1 MKIIVDGF
9 GGDNAPEEIVRGIV
23 KAINE
28 NEGFSIIVTGKQEI
42 LDKEFALY
50 TYDKSRVEII
60 NCTEVITNDDVP
72 TSAIRS
78 KSDSSLAV
86 ALKRLKED
94 DEVSGLVSAGSTGA
108 VLAGGL
114 LKVGRIKG
122 ISRPALCPV
131 LPTLIDGKNAL
142 LIDCGANVDCKPINL
157 CHFAIM
163 GSSYASAAFGVKN
176 PKVALLSNGTED
188 KKGNDLN
195 HQTFPMLKSMGCIN
209 FTGNIEAREILSGE
223 VDVVVTD
230 GFAGNIALKGLE
242 GAINSVLKM
251 IKKGIMSSFFGKIGG
266 LFLKPVFK
274 DLKNKLDY
282 NNNGGAVFIGL
293 EKIIVK
299 SHGSSKEQSI
309 ACSIMQVKAVAEHNL
324 IENIK
329 NKLQSVDLSEFSK
342 EQ

>member
-9 GGDNAPEEIVRGIV
+9 GGDNAPFEIVKGIV

-28 NEGFSIIVTGKQEI
+28 NDGFSVIVTGNEEI
-42 LDKEFALY
+42 LNKEFSAY
-50 TYDKSRVEII
+50 KYDKDRVEII
-60 NCTEVITNDDVP
+60 NCSEVITNDDVP
-72 TSAIRS
+72 TTAIRV
-78 KSDSSLAV
+78 KSDSSLVV
-86 ALKRLKED
+86 ALKKLKED
-94 DEVSGLVSAGSTGA
+94 EEVVGLVSAGSTGA

-131 LPTLIDGKNAL
+131 LPTLIDGKNVL

-163 GSSYASAAFGVKN
+163 GSSYATAAYGIEK
-176 PKVALLSNGTED
+176 PRVALLSNGTED
-188 KKGNDLN
+188 KKGNELN
-195 HQTFPMLKSMGCIN
+195 HQTFPILKSMECIN
-209 FTGNIEAREILSGE
+209 FIGNIEAREILSGDA
-223 VDVVVTD
+223 DVIVTD

-242 GAINSVLKM
+242 GAIVSVLKM
-251 IKKGIMSSFFGKIGG
+251 LKKSIMSTLRGKIGA

-274 DLKNKLDY
+274 DLKKKLDY
-282 NNNGGAVFIGL
+282 NNNGGAVFIGV

-309 ACSIMQVKAVAEHNL
+309 ACSIMQVKSIAEHNL
-324 IENIK
+324 VENIK
-329 NKLQSVDLSEFSK
+329 NKLTTVDLNEFIK
-342 EQ
+342 E